1 MHSYQIH
8 IKDIE
13 LSCELRRNISER
25 ITTIRNEEDLIYC
38 EKRYW
43 PLKYQIMYKSK
54 VNREQ
59 VTFIKVLDYLH
70 FYIPPLI
77 TIRRG
82 SSMRFHIF
90 KKTVD
95 IRLVGMMNPT
105 KRFDDLQEFA
115 PFLRVGTMQYC
126 LTCGVLFN
134 SQNKCICLDGLYID
148 D

>member
-1 MHSYQIH
+1 MHSCQIH
-8 IKDIE
+8 IKNIE
-13 LSCELRRNISER
+13 LSGELRRNITER
-25 ITTIRNEEDLIYC
+25 ITTIRNAEDLIYC

-43 PLKYQIMYKSK
+43 PLKDQIMYKPK

-59 VTFIKVLDYLH
+59 VTFIKALNYLNY
-70 FYIPPLI
+70 YIPPLI

-82 SSMRFHIF
+82 SCMRFDLMKNTIN
-90 KKTVD
+90 
-95 IRLVGMMNPT
+95 IQLVGMMNPT

-134 SQNKCICLDGLYID
+134 SQNKYICLYGLYID